1 MNQSKLGSETCN
13 WRKARE
19 KVRERVTIGS
29 VWFYF
34 WLDDSGASFMTQSL
48 GVAMQNQSSEIETI
62 LSSCISISFTRV

>member
-1 MNQSKLGSETCN
+1 MNQSKLGAETCN

-48 GVAMQNQSSEIETI
+48 GVAMQNQS
-62 LSSCISISFTRV
+62 